1 MSNASNEITNYT
13 NFNPELLKFTKL
25 EENDR
30 SNGQLVGY
38 VNYGETNSPLLL
50 QLPWIKL
57 FTYGIP
63 NLGQYYKTDADRSH
77 LRLPLDP
84 SIPEVADLINVFKS
98 IDNLFT
104 NTERLEQMLGKKSKK
119 YKLATCFKEGQ
130 EQIIDE
136 DDPKPKK
143 QTAPRPP
150 YVKLKLDLTWPAN
163 EIKTVVYESVLDP
176 VTNKRT
182 RTKVDTVR
190 SIDDFA
196 SVVRFL
202 STVRCIIRPVKVWAH
217 SITKKDPEFGITF
230 KLVKIEVENANKTNK
245 TLYKSLYESD
255 NFIDSDTEEEL
266 PKVAMTQPSKLLLD
280 NNDDDSSDEEV
291 VVKQP
296 NAIIEVDS
304 SDDSEDEIKVTAPVV
319 TKSKKPVATKSKK

>member
-1 MSNASNEITNYT
+1 MYSTTNEITNYS

-38 VNYGETNSPLLL
+38 VNYGENSSPLLL

-63 NLGQYYKTDADRSH
+63 TLGQYYKTDDDRSH

-84 SIPEVADLINVFKS
+84 SIPEVADLINVFKG
-98 IDNLFT
+98 IDNLLS
-104 NTERLEQMLGKKSKK
+104 NPERMEQMLGKKSKK
-119 YKLATCFKEGQ
+119 YRLATCFKEGQ
-130 EQIIDE
+130 EQLIDE

-150 YVKLKLDLTWPAN
+150 YVKLKLDLQWPSK
-163 EIKTVVYESVLDP
+163 EIKTVVYESVLDTA
-176 VTNKRT
+176 TNKRT
-182 RTKVDTVR
+182 RTKVENIK

-196 SVVRFL
+196 SIVRFL

-230 KLVKIEVENANKTNK
+230 KLVKIEVENANKANK

-255 NFIDSDTEEEL
+255 NFIDSDTEEDL
-266 PKVAMTQPSKLLLD
+266 PKVNITQPSKLLE
-280 NNDDDSSDEEV
+280 NNSDSDSSEEV
-291 VVKQP
+291 ITKP
-296 NAIIEVDS
+296 TNTIIEVDS
-304 SDDSEDEIKVTAPVV
+304 SDDSDEEIKVAPPVV
-319 TKSKKPVATKSKK
+319 TKTKKPVASAKSKK